1 VVSERYAQ
9 LLTLSRTEVQS
20 DPAEQLARRLEELSV
35 VGGLRQKLRE
45 AGVRSDDL
53 SMLASEAAEQWT
65 GRFNPRPFD
74 IKGALEVYQCA
85 F

>member
-1 VVSERYAQ
+1 MK
-9 LLTLSRTEVQS
+9 
-20 DPAEQLARRLEELSV
+20 PAEQLAQRLEAMAV
-35 VGGLRQKLRE
+35 AGGLRQTLSE
-45 AGVRSDDL
+45 AGINANDL
-53 SMLASEAAEQWT
+53 SMLAGEAAEQWT